1 MTPEV
6 KYFCVCQVLG
16 LVLLPLRTGGSKIVP
31 SVMWAHFFGQMTQF
45 SLPQVPETTVVRF
58 IPFEKGRKKEKKSK
72 CTVAY
77 SDKNYLTE
85 IDFPGIHE
93 LSTVMMLYAVSCLC
107 TKMQIAF

>member
-16 LVLLPLRTGGSKIVP
+16 LVLLPLRTEGSKILLSMMQV
-31 SVMWAHFFGQMTQF
+31 HFCSQMTQF
-45 SLPQVPETTVVRF
+45 SLPPVPETTVVRF
-58 IPFEKGRKKEKKSK
+58 IPFEKGRKKKKSK

-85 IDFPGIHE
+85 RDFPGIHE
-93 LSTVMMLYAVSCLC
+93 LSTVVML
-107 TKMQIAF
+107 